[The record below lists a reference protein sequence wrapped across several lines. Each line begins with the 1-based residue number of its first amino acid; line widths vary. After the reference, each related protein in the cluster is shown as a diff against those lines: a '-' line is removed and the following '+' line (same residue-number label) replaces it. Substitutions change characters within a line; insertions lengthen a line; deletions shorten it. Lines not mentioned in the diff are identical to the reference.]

1 MQSRALEL
9 LVGFFVCLGIAAI
22 FILTLRVSNV
32 ADLGGAPTYPLHA
45 KFFNVG
51 GLNEGAPIKLGGV
64 RIGRVADIHLDK
76 QTYQAVVLMHIQ
88 EKYKLPKGSGA
99 SILTSGLLGNQY
111 IGITPGGSLEYMQPG
126 SGFVVTQG
134 AIILEQLI
142 SQLVYSFAG
151 GGGDSDSDNGGG
163 NSSSSSDSKPLFAP
177 Q

>member
-22 FILTLRVSNV
+22 FILTLRVSDVSN
-32 ADLGGAPTYPLHA
+32 LGGVPTYPLHA

-51 GLNEGAPIKLGGV
+51 GLNEGAPVKLGGV
-64 RIGRVADIHLDK
+64 RIGRVADIRLDD
-76 QTYQAVVLMHIQ
+76 QTYQAVVTMHIQ
-88 EKYKLPKGSGA
+88 QKYKLPKGSSA
-99 SILTSGLLGNQY
+99 SVLTSGLLGNQY
-111 IGITPGGSLEYMQPG
+111 IGVTPGGSLEYMQPG

-151 GGGDSDSDNGGG
+151 SGGDSGNDSGGD
-163 NSSSSSDSKPLFAP
+163 SSSSSGTEPLFSP
-177 Q
+177 